1 MSEPQT
7 ILVVGGC
14 GSGKTWCMRQLLKT
28 LKTKAVRIGM
38 LQFRY
43 DAERR
48 IAIMGVY
55 DGSAFEGSDRL
66 NMRAMNDLEELRR
79 AQNAL
84 GFTIIAEGDRFTN
97 RKFVSQMKPYVI
109 KISDTGER
117 GRLERGSQQTERHIK
132 AIATRVSNIC
142 ANVAVQNSAMALEI
156 ITQRAL

>member
-1 MSEPQT
+1 
-7 ILVVGGC
+7 
-14 GSGKTWCMRQLLKT
+14 
-28 LKTKAVRIGM
+28 
-38 LQFRY
+38 
-43 DAERR
+43 
-48 IAIMGVY
+48 MGVY